1 MRRLSLHLRT
11 LLPLRCL
18 RFHATEESFSL
29 QRPDRCKHPAG
40 VARNSLR
47 RAVLIH
53 TEVILGMT
61 TPSNQVGW
69 AGAYSRGRGNASG
82 SEDPVAVP
90 AEVKK
95 TISVLVVDDEHTLR
109 ESCASLLRSEGF
121 QTVDASRGEDAIELL
136 KRRKFD
142 IVLSDMFMPNVGG
155 MKILEFV
162 RKESPN
168 TLVILM
174 TGNPSVESSIEGLRA
189 GAWDYLP
196 KPFSASHLHIVVGRA
211 AHTVMVSRESKES
224 GVDVAGELG
233 QGETRILGISPQIH
247 QVVSLAR
254 KVAATD
260 ASVFITGESGT
271 GKELIAHFIHEN
283 SNRKT
288 RQLVPVNCAAMPEA
302 LLESEMFGHVQGAFT
317 GAVREKKGLLEVAH
331 GGTLFLDELTEMP
344 VTIQAKLL
352 RVIQDG
358 VVRRVGST
366 RTDAVVNVRFIAATN
381 IDPVEAV
388 RSGNLRKDLH
398 YRLRVVPIQIPPL
411 RDRVEDIAMLAEHFL
426 KEFWVMHRGATE
438 AAPSLSDSALDA
450 LSSWP
455 WRGNVRELRNVIE
468 HLVVLA
474 GPGEE
479 VGADAVPFIADELEE
494 GGGFGRMSF
503 RDSFRDADYHTAR
516 DRVLAEFEKEYLEYV
531 VREAGGNISDA
542 ARMAGVDRTTLYR
555 LMEKHGTSKRELLSN

>member
-1 MRRLSLHLRT
+1 MS
-11 LLPLRCL
+11 
-18 RFHATEESFSL
+18 
-29 QRPDRCKHPAG
+29 
-40 VARNSLR
+40 
-47 RAVLIH
+47 
-53 TEVILGMT
+53 
-61 TPSNQVGW
+61 TPTSQVGW
-69 AGAYSRGRGNASG
+69 AGAYSRGRSG
-82 SEDPVAVP
+82 AGGGDDPVAVP
-90 AEVKK
+90 GEVKK

-136 KRRKFD
+136 KRRRFD
-142 IVLSDMFMPNVGG
+142 IVLSDVFMPNVGG
-155 MKILEFV
+155 MQILEFC
-162 RKESPN
+162 RKESPQ
-168 TLVILM
+168 TLVVLM
-174 TGNPSVESSIEGLRA
+174 TGNPSVESSIEGLKA

-224 GVDVAGELG
+224 GSDVAGEMG
-233 QGETRILGISPQIH
+233 QGHTRILGVSPRMRD
-247 QVVSLAR
+247 VVTLAR

-283 SNRKT
+283 SNRKS

-331 GGTLFLDELTEMP
+331 GGTMFLDELTEMP

-381 IDPVEAV
+381 IDPVDAV
-388 RSGNLRKDLH
+388 RSGQLRKDLH
-398 YRLRVVPIQIPPL
+398 YRLRVVPIHIAPL
-411 RDRVEDIAMLAEHFL
+411 RERAGDIAVLAEHFL
-426 KEFWVMHRGATE
+426 KEYWILHRGATD
-438 AAPSLSDSALDA
+438 AAPSFSDAALDA
-450 LSSWP
+450 LKGWP

-474 GPGEE
+474 SPGEE
-479 VGADAVPFIADELEE
+479 VSADQIPFIADAIESPV
-494 GGGFGRMSF
+494 GFGGMSF
-503 RDSFRDADYHTAR
+503 QESFRDADYHTAR
-516 DRVLAEFEKEYLEYV
+516 DRILAEFEKEYLEYV

-555 LMEKHGTSKRELLSN
+555 LMEKHGTSKRELLTGY